1 MADQNWTIGELARQ
15 VNVSVQTLRHYDTLG
30 LLPPRAKSAGGYRLY
45 DAHDRARLELIRA
58 LRDLEVGLDS
68 IGDLLRGALALRDV
82 AELHLKTLDLHAR
95 AIERRR
101 AVLRVLLASK
111 QQATPDRLARLQALS
126 HIEHIERE
134 RFVAQ
139 QLKTRIGS
147 RAAGELERA
156 IVDAASLDLPD
167 SPTEEQVEAWLE
179 LAEMVSDPTFLAQH
193 QATANGTARTGPSWR
208 RRALPIFSA
217 ADRLAKAG
225 VDPASPDG
233 ARLARRFV
241 RYMARQDRP
250 RGSRLAPSRER
261 LYARAVLRRVDNP
274 IDRRESRFW
283 DLLYILKPK
292 MERSPIRSGWPWIL
306 AATRA
311 TFDRRD

>member
-1 MADQNWTIGELARQ
+1 MADQQWTIGELAKQ
-15 VNVSVQTLRHYDTLG
+15 VNVSVQTLRHYDSLG
-30 LLPPRAKSAGGYRLY
+30 LLPSRAKSAGGYRLY

-68 IGDLLRGALALRDV
+68 IGDLLRGALTLRAV

-101 AVLRVLLASK
+101 AVLRVLLASSH
-111 QQATPDRLARLQALS
+111 QATPDRLARLQTLS

-139 QLKTRIGS
+139 QLQTRMGS
-147 RAAGELERA
+147 RATGSLERA
-156 IVDAASLDLPD
+156 IIDAASLDLPD
-167 SPTEEQVEAWLE
+167 SPTETQVEAWLE
-179 LAEMVSDPTFLAQH
+179 LAEMVSDPTFLAHH
-193 QATANGTARTGPSWR
+193 QATDDRGRQKIP
-208 RRALPIFSA
+208 LPIFTA

-225 VDPASPDG
+225 VDPASADG

-241 RYMARQDRP
+241 RHMARK
-250 RGSRLAPSRER
+250 RLTTGRER
-261 LYARAVLRRVDNP
+261 MFARALLKRADNP

-283 DLLYILKPK
+283 DLLYVLKPA
-292 MERSPIRSGWPWIL
+292 MQRSPIRAGWPWLL